1 MVGDRIR
8 YKIRTRDGRFQCDA
22 VAEWRELDVACHLL
36 VVELVRHD
44 GFPIPLDVAASACGL
59 TRRELEVQLRV
70 CAIYA
75 QRAREIDPST
85 KPLAWIACGE
95 VKAVAPVI
103 EGRLVA

>member
-8 YKIRTRDGRFQCDA
+8 FKIRTRDGRFQCDA

-44 GFPIPLDVAASACGL
+44 GFVITLDAAASACGI

-75 QRAREIDPST
+75 QRARELDPST
-85 KPLAWIACGE
+85 KPTAWIACGDAASE
-95 VKAVAPVI
+95 AMVI
-103 EGRLVA
+103 EGRLAA

>member
-8 YKIRTRDGRFQCDA
+8 FKIRTADGRFECDA

-44 GFPIPLDVAASACGL
+44 GFAIPLDAAASACSL
-59 TRRELEVQLRV
+59 TRR
-70 CAIYA
+70 
-75 QRAREIDPST
+75 AR
-85 KPLAWIACGE
+85 
-95 VKAVAPVI
+95 VI

>member
-8 YKIRTRDGRFQCDA
+8 FKIRANNGRLECGA

-44 GFPIPLDVAASACGL
+44 GFAIPLDAAASACGL

-75 QRAREIDPST
+75 QRARELDPST
-85 KPLAWIACGE
+85 KPLAWVACGE
-95 VKAVAPVI
+95 VKGEAPVI

>member
-1 MVGDRIR
+1 MSADRIHF
-8 YKIRTRDGRFQCDA
+8 KVRTADGRFECA
-22 VAEWRELDVACHLL
+22 ARAEWRPLDVSCHLL

-44 GFPIPLDVAASACGL
+44 GFVIPLDAAASACGI

-75 QRAREIDPST
+75 QRARELDPST
-85 KPLAWIACGE
+85 KPTAWIACGE
-95 VKAVAPVI
+95 MKGDALVV

>member
-8 YKIRTRDGRFQCDA
+8 FKIRANNGRFEADA

-36 VVELVRHD
+36 VSELVRHD
-44 GFPIPLDVAASACGL
+44 GFAIPLDAAASACGI
-59 TRRELEVQLRV
+59 TRRELEMQLRL

>member
-1 MVGDRIR
+1 MSDRIR
-8 YKIRTRDGRFQCDA
+8 FKIRTRDGRFECDA

-44 GFPIPLDVAASACGL
+44 GFVIPLDAAASACGL

-70 CAIYA
+70 CSIYA
-75 QRAREIDPST
+75 QRARELDPST

-95 VKAVAPVI
+95 AASEARVI

>member
-8 YKIRTRDGRFQCDA
+8 FKIRANNGRFEADA

-44 GFPIPLDVAASACGL
+44 GFAITLDEAASACGL
-59 TRRELEVQLRV
+59 TRRELEVQLRA

-75 QRAREIDPST
+75 QRARELDPST
-85 KPLAWIACGE
+85 KPTAWIACGE
-95 VKAVAPVI
+95 MKGEALVI

>member
-8 YKIRTRDGRFQCDA
+8 FKIRTRDGRFEADA

-44 GFPIPLDVAASACGL
+44 GFAIPLDAAASACGL

-75 QRAREIDPST
+75 QRARELDPST
-85 KPLAWIACGE
+85 KPLVWIACGE
-95 VKAVAPVI
+95 VKGEARVI

>member
-1 MVGDRIR
+1 MVDRIR
-8 YKIRTRDGRFQCDA
+8 FKIRARDGRFRCDA

-44 GFPIPLDVAASACGL
+44 GFVVTLDVAASACGI
-59 TRRELEVQLRV
+59 TRREPEVQLRL

-75 QRAREIDPST
+75 QRARELDPST
-85 KPLAWIACGE
+85 KPTAWIACGE
-95 VKAVAPVI
+95 VASEARVI

>member
-8 YKIRTRDGRFQCDA
+8 FKIRTRDGRFQCDA

-44 GFPIPLDVAASACGL
+44 GFVIPLDAAASACGI

-75 QRAREIDPST
+75 QRARELDPST
-85 KPLAWIACGE
+85 KPTVWIACGDAASE
-95 VKAVAPVI
+95 ARVI

>member
-8 YKIRTRDGRFQCDA
+8 FKIRANNGRFECDA
-22 VAEWRELDVACHLL
+22 RAEWRELDVACHLL

-59 TRRELEVQLRV
+59 TRRELEMQLRV

-75 QRAREIDPST
+75 QRARELDPSA

-95 VKAVAPVI
+95 VASEARAI

>member
-8 YKIRTRDGRFQCDA
+8 FKIRTRDGRFEADA

-44 GFPIPLDVAASACGL
+44 GFAIPLDAAASACGL

-75 QRAREIDPST
+75 QRARELDPST
-85 KPLAWIACGE
+85 KPTAWIACGE
-95 VKAVAPVI
+95 VASEARVI